1 MPSSTAGGATGD
13 EQQDHAGPAHLPL
26 RDSRAGWVVV
36 VAAMIGL
43 GLGLSPMP
51 FYTIGMFAPELQ
63 KEFGWSFAA
72 LMGSI
77 TVQSL
82 VVMVTGPLAG
92 LAVDRYGARPVA
104 LVSTVLFGLCYMSLA
119 LSGGNL
125 WLYYA
130 QWVVM
135 STLGAGTLTAT
146 WTYTVNGW
154 FEKHRGLA
162 LGVASTGT
170 GITGFLIKPFAA
182 WLIGAYGWRT
192 AFAVIGALPIVIGL
206 PVLVLLFRE
215 RAQRRRAG
223 PRPGGAQP
231 GPAAAEEAGLT
242 LREAL
247 RHRSFR
253 VMALAFLLMAFALTA
268 PTPNL
273 ENILRTQHFALPQI
287 GAITA
292 GFGLSVIA
300 GRVIGGWLLDRF
312 WAPGCGVVVLIAPLI
327 GNWLL
332 ARPTIDAS
340 TATAA
345 VVTLGLGAGFEFD
358 LLAYLIARYFGR
370 RAYGTIYG
378 CFYTVIAFGG
388 GIGPVVYGRVF
399 DVTGRYDLALQAGMV
414 CLVAGSLV
422 LLLMG
427 PYPDWR
433 EPAAAPA
440 DRLTRGV

>member
-1 MPSSTAGGATGD
+1 MRTATVDADLDRSGSLPARDGA
-13 EQQDHAGPAHLPL
+13 
-26 RDSRAGWVVV
+26 AGWIVV

-63 KEFGWSFAA
+63 KAFGWSFAA

-82 VVMVTGPLAG
+82 VVMATGPLAG

-104 LVSTVLFGLCYMSLA
+104 LVSTLLFGLCFMSLA

-125 WLYYA
+125 WLYYG
-130 QWVVM
+130 QWVLM

-154 FEKHRGLA
+154 FERHRGLA
-162 LGVASTGT
+162 LGIASTGT
-170 GITGFLIKPFAA
+170 GITGFLIKPLSA
-182 WLIGAYGWRT
+182 WLIGEFGWRL
-192 AFAVIGALPIVIGL
+192 AFVAIGALPIMIGL
-206 PVLVLLFRE
+206 PVIALLFRE
-215 RAQRRRAG
+215 RD
-223 PRPGGAQP
+223 
-231 GPAAAEEAGLT
+231 AAAPRAPSGRVVRAEEPGHT

-247 RHRSFR
+247 RHRHFWI
-253 VMALAFLLMAFALTA
+253 MALAFLLIAFALTA

-273 ENILRTQHFALPQI
+273 ENILRTQHFALAQI

-292 GFGLSVIA
+292 SFGLSVIA
-300 GRVIGGWLLDRF
+300 GRVFGGWLLDRF
-312 WAPGCGVVVLIAPLI
+312 WAPGCAVVVLAAPLL
-327 GNWLL
+327 GQWLL
-332 ARPTIDAS
+332 AQHGIAPG
-340 TATAA
+340 TATLA

-399 DVTGRYDLALQAGMV
+399 DVTGRYDSALMTGMV
-414 CLVAGSLV
+414 CLVVGSVV
-422 LLLMG
+422 LLAMG
-427 PYPDWR
+427 PYPQWSEA
-433 EPAAAPA
+433 EPSPA
-440 DRLTRGV
+440 